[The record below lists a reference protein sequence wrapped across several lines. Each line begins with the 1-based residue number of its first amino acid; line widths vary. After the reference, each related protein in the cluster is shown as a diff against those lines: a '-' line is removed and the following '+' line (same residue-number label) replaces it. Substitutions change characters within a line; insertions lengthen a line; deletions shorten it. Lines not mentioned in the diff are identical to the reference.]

1 MKVSLR
7 TYGGLMGGLGQPAH
21 VIDDADLDDSDKV
34 ELRRLVAA
42 AAASPA
48 HPQSTEQLRDA
59 QTYEIEIDDHGKLV
73 TLEQPMAV
81 CRRLSPNCATGCATT
96 EVGRL
101 GARAAQRWLQ

>member
-21 VIDDADLDDSDKV
+21 VIDDAALDDTDKV

-48 HPQSTEQLRDA
+48 HPQATEQLRDA

-73 TLEQPMAV
+73 TLE
-81 CRRLSPNCATGCATT
+81 ATDGSVPQAFV
-96 EVGRL
+96 ELRD
-101 GARAAQRWLQ
+101 WLRDH